1 MARPDDPEG
10 PATFRELYEAHGPH
24 VLRLLRRF
32 RVDESER
39 QDVAQEVWSV
49 VHRSASRYDDGKGTR
64 RAWIAGIAR
73 NAARDWHRTRRRRPE
88 LAHPTDREPTDPRR
102 SDPEADAAGARRQEA
117 ILSFIER
124 AVPSEKQ
131 RAALLFHEA
140 DGMTMEEVANAMA
153 ANVLTVQWRIKMARR
168 KLRAAEEKL
177 TEEEREK
184 LRAVVLPLG
193 GVDAILRALGDA
205 PVSEEEV
212 ARVWE
217 RVSER
222 IAREGGDV
230 DAPLGPRG
238 AGPHVAP
245 PKGYTFTA
253 LQVAG
258 ALAGV
263 FLLGT
268 VSGAVGHAWLSRD
281 EGRLTSIEADRLP
294 PPVRPLE
301 PRPEPTPT
309 ASAAPSATSATSA
322 TSEAGPMARESER
335 WIMKRARAALQKNAA
350 VEALEQADKHASLF
364 RNSTVAGEREEI
376 AIRAL
381 LQLGRRPEA
390 EARAARLLRWAPQMR
405 PAMEAL
411 LGRSVL

>member
-1 MARPDDPEG
+1 MRQGCEPAE

-32 RVDESER
+32 RVHESER
-39 QDVAQEVWSV
+39 EDVAQEVWNV
-49 VHRSASRYDDGKGTR
+49 VQRAATRYDPRRGTR

-88 LAHPTDREPTDPRR
+88 FGQSTDREPVDPR
-102 SDPEADAAGARRQEA
+102 PAEAETDAAEARRQEA
-117 ILSFIER
+117 VLSFVER
-124 AVPSEKQ
+124 AIPNEEQ
-131 RAALLFHEA
+131 REALLYHEV
-140 DGMTMEEVANAMA
+140 DGMTVEEVASATS
-153 ANVLTVQWRIKMARR
+153 ANVWTVQWRIKMARR

-177 TEEEREK
+177 TDEEREK

-193 GVDAILRALGDA
+193 GVDDLFRALRDA
-205 PVSEEEV
+205 PVSDEEV

-222 IAREGGDV
+222 IAREGGNV
-230 DAPLGPRG
+230 DAPLVPHG

-245 PKGYTFTA
+245 PKGYTFSGI
-253 LQVAG
+253 QVAG
-258 ALAGV
+258 ALACM

-268 VSGAVGHAWLSRD
+268 VSGAVGHALLSRD

-294 PPVRPLE
+294 APVKPPDPL
-301 PRPEPTPT
+301 PEPTPT
-309 ASAAPSATSATSA
+309 ASAAPSAPSQAEST
-322 TSEAGPMARESER
+322 ARESER
-335 WIMKRARAALQKNAA
+335 WIMKRARAALQKNAP
-350 VEALEQADKHASLF
+350 VEALKQANKHASLF

-381 LQLGRRPEA
+381 VQLGRRPEA
-390 EARAARLLRWAPQMR
+390 EARAAKLVRWAPQMG

-411 LGRSVL
+411 LGRSFL